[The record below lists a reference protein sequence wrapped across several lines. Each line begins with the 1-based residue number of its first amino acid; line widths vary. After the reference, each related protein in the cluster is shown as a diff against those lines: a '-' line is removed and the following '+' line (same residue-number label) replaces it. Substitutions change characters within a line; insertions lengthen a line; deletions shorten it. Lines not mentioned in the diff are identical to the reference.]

1 MATEKKQYVYR
12 LMKAKCS
19 CGDQKFEQYLNL
31 TKDHG
36 VTYHDNEYPLMNA
49 NDHIAGEN
57 ILTFGRCTSI
67 TNPGGT
73 IAEGIANIIVPGI
86 GGALLQTAIGCKCEP
101 MTITPWINV
110 DEDYFIDGVPALTV
124 ESVLPC
130 YYGGIISIVLEK
142 IQRTDSTS
150 NKERAE
156 DKDKEEQ
163 LPSEVQ
169 EKIDSFTDKKMTN
182 RQSRADEELEKIFQ
196 KNTSELTLTD
206 RRVLAKG
213 IVLAEQ
219 NMKARSVQLKEL
231 AAANLKQ
238 YNKAFF
244 NYEYD
249 KNGILSKVT
258 ATKWFEA
265 VQSGFEGTRQDIV
278 QFLGQLSRVPGA
290 NAKETI
296 ENLDALTNGELKRS
310 IYHCLTFCAENGI
323 KEKIE
328 KLYGLQPAYY
338 RPVQKFAVNNVLSH
352 IPSEWEGY
360 VINNLAGGITKG
372 LLGFN
377 YDEENDCYYTT
388 EGSLQNAFGFGPAI
402 DEMAPLLGMDLYHED
417 IVFEKGDKEYLIE
430 LWKGEYGW
438 GVTSGGEVGVYTRSK
453 EEADANPRVEG
464 ENNFDIY
471 YDCAADEE
479 QLHII
484 TTMYDMSRGKEHMRE
499 ICTRDTASYADD
511 DLDYWNLNFRSFD
524 AVDKEDIAMEI
535 TIEGDQ
541 ETINAINGFIT
552 NIESRDKYVIQSITS
567 NSISFTWRE
576 NNDH

>member
-417 IVFEKGDKEYLIE
+417 IVFKKGDKEYLIE

-484 TTMYDMSRGKEHMRE
+484 TTMYDMSHGNKRE

-541 ETINAINGFIT
+541 ATINAINGFIT
-552 NIESRDKYVIQSITS
+552 NSRDKYVIQSITS

>member
-110 DEDYFIDGVPALTV
+110 DEDYFIDGAPALTV

-328 KLYGLQPAYY
+328 KLYGPQPAYY

-484 TTMYDMSRGKEHMRE
+484 TTMYDMSHGNKRE

-541 ETINAINGFIT
+541 ATINAINGFIT
-552 NIESRDKYVIQSITS
+552 NSRDKYVIQSITS

>member
-290 NAKETI
+290 NAKEAI

-484 TTMYDMSRGKEHMRE
+484 TTMYDMSHGNKRE

-541 ETINAINGFIT
+541 ATINAINGFIT
-552 NIESRDKYVIQSITS
+552 NSRDKYVIQSITS

>member
-182 RQSRADEELEKIFQ
+182 RQSRADDELKKIFQ

-541 ETINAINGFIT
+541 ATINAINGFIT
-552 NIESRDKYVIQSITS
+552 NSRDKYVIQSITS

>member
-182 RQSRADEELEKIFQ
+182 RQSRADDELKKIFQ

>member
-49 NDHIAGEN
+49 NDYIAGEN

-110 DEDYFIDGVPALTV
+110 DEDYFIDGAPALTV

-484 TTMYDMSRGKEHMRE
+484 TTMYDMSHGNKRE

-541 ETINAINGFIT
+541 EILDALNQFLT
-552 NIESRDKYVIQSITS
+552 NRNKNLKPSMRFKVSREDGEMT
-567 NSISFTWRE
+567 FLWRAGE
-576 NNDH
+576 W

>member
-1 MATEKKQYVYR
+1 MATEKKRYVYR

-19 CGDQKFEQYLNL
+19 CGDQSFEQNLNL
-31 TKDHG
+31 PRDHG

-49 NDHIAGEN
+49 NDHIPNEN
-57 ILTFGRCTSI
+57 ILTFGRCKSVS
-67 TNPGGT
+67 NPGGA
-73 IAEGIANIIVPGI
+73 IAEGIANIIIPGI
-86 GGALLQTAIGCKCEP
+86 GGTLLQTVAGCKCEP

-142 IQRTDSTS
+142 IQKTDSTS

-156 DKDKEEQ
+156 DKEEQ

-290 NAKETI
+290 NAKEAI

-360 VINNLAGGITKG
+360 VINNLAGVITKG

-417 IVFEKGDKEYLIE
+417 IVLKKGDKEYLIE

-464 ENNFDIY
+464 EDNFDIY

-484 TTMYDMSRGKEHMRE
+484 TTMYDMSHGNKRE

-541 ETINAINGFIT
+541 EILDALKTYVDNNVKFNLINM
-552 NIESRDKYVIQSITS
+552 SDS
-567 NSISFTWRE
+567 SISFLWRE
-576 NNDH
+576 NND

>member
-49 NDHIAGEN
+49 NDHIPNEN

-182 RQSRADEELEKIFQ
+182 SQSRADDELKKIFQ

-417 IVFEKGDKEYLIE
+417 IVFKKGDKECLIE

-541 ETINAINGFIT
+541 ATINAINGFIT
-552 NIESRDKYVIQSITS
+552 NSRDKYVIHSITS

>member
-1 MATEKKQYVYR
+1 M
-12 LMKAKCS
+12 
-19 CGDQKFEQYLNL
+19 
-31 TKDHG
+31 
-36 VTYHDNEYPLMNA
+36 
-49 NDHIAGEN
+49 
-57 ILTFGRCTSI
+57 
-67 TNPGGT
+67 
-73 IAEGIANIIVPGI
+73 
-86 GGALLQTAIGCKCEP
+86 
-101 MTITPWINV
+101 
-110 DEDYFIDGVPALTV
+110 

-290 NAKETI
+290 NAKEAI

-471 YDCAADEE
+471 YDCAAD
-479 QLHII
+479 
-484 TTMYDMSRGKEHMRE
+484 
-499 ICTRDTASYADD
+499 D
-511 DLDYWNLNFRSFD
+511 DLDYWNLNFRNFD

-541 ETINAINGFIT
+541 EILDALNQFLT
-552 NIESRDKYVIQSITS
+552 NRNKNLKPSMRYKVSREDGEMT
-567 NSISFTWRE
+567 FLWRAGE
-576 NNDH
+576 W

>member
-1 MATEKKQYVYR
+1 M
-12 LMKAKCS
+12 
-19 CGDQKFEQYLNL
+19 
-31 TKDHG
+31 
-36 VTYHDNEYPLMNA
+36 
-49 NDHIAGEN
+49 
-57 ILTFGRCTSI
+57 
-67 TNPGGT
+67 
-73 IAEGIANIIVPGI
+73 
-86 GGALLQTAIGCKCEP
+86 
-101 MTITPWINV
+101 
-110 DEDYFIDGVPALTV
+110 
-124 ESVLPC
+124 
-130 YYGGIISIVLEK
+130 
-142 IQRTDSTS
+142 
-150 NKERAE
+150 
-156 DKDKEEQ
+156 
-163 LPSEVQ
+163 
-169 EKIDSFTDKKMTN
+169 
-182 RQSRADEELEKIFQ
+182 
-196 KNTSELTLTD
+196 
-206 RRVLAKG
+206 
-213 IVLAEQ
+213 
-219 NMKARSVQLKEL
+219 
-231 AAANLKQ
+231 
-238 YNKAFF
+238 
-244 NYEYD
+244 
-249 KNGILSKVT
+249 
-258 ATKWFEA
+258 
-265 VQSGFEGTRQDIV
+265 
-278 QFLGQLSRVPGA
+278 QFLGQLSRVPGV